1 MNPQR
6 AWMLSEVARE
16 ETLMPP
22 AVIKKENLPPP
33 ASGANRDPVGDAS
46 LRAKRDREKTTQSA
60 SIPNLATGCVSFSLL
75 PAAKTRAVSLK
86 RSHAEF
92 SKDQDRPPP
101 ALPNLKLPEVPSLGP
116 APKPNPETKYLLSL
130 LKHRELHL
138 VLLKHH
144 ENGQVSNKLYK
155 YQISDVCLVQHGTLS
170 KYPCTRILPLS
181 FNDPDI
187 SIVDG
192 VIKQSV
198 QGELLEEIW
207 AGLNSQM
214 KRQYARQLRK
224 IVDQMRGIVEPGSRG
239 SVQSGHYMLFLDK
252 HSKHTYYAVRRYNSP
267 RQFTAFLL
275 SSFYK
280 SVPKKVALASATSLK
295 TKGRQILSH
304 CSLCPRNIIVDKGKI
319 AWIIGWDCAGFYPPW
334 WDYVKFFEARTRP
347 ENNDWYDY
355 AGEIF
360 SVEYPTQLV
369 AYQGLARCQQL

>member
-16 ETLMPP
+16 EALMPP
-22 AVIKKENLPPP
+22 AVIKKENVPPP
-33 ASGANRDPVGDAS
+33 ASGANRAPVGDAS

-60 SIPNLATGCVSFSLL
+60 LTATGLVSLSLL
-75 PAAKTRAVSLK
+75 PAAKTRTVSLK
-86 RSHAEF
+86 RSHAQYRE
-92 SKDQDRPPP
+92 DQDCPAP
-101 ALPNLKLPEVPSLGP
+101 ALPGIKLSEVPSLGP
-116 APKPNPETKYLLSL
+116 APLPNQQTKYLLSL

-138 VLLKHH
+138 VLSKHQ
-144 ENGQVSNKLYK
+144 GDVRVSSKLYK
-155 YQISDVCLVQHGTLS
+155 YQISDVCLVQHETLS
-170 KYPCTRILPLS
+170 KHPCTKMLPLTLS
-181 FNDPDI
+181 NPDI

-192 VIKQSV
+192 VIKHSV
-198 QGELLEEIW
+198 EGELLEEVW
-207 AGLNSQM
+207 AGLTPQI

-224 IVDQMRGIVEPGSRG
+224 IVDQMRGVVEQGARG

-252 HSKHTYYAVRRYNSP
+252 HSKHTYYAVRRYESP

-280 SVPKKVALASATSLK
+280 SVPTKVALTFVTSLK

-304 CSLCPRNIIVDKGKI
+304 SSLCPRNIIVHKEKI
-319 AWIIGWDCAGFYPPW
+319 VWILGWDCAGFYPGW
-334 WDYVKFFEARTRP
+334 WDYVKFFEAWTRP

-360 SVEYPTQLV
+360 TAEYPAQLA
-369 AYQGLARCQQL
+369 AYQGLARCQHL